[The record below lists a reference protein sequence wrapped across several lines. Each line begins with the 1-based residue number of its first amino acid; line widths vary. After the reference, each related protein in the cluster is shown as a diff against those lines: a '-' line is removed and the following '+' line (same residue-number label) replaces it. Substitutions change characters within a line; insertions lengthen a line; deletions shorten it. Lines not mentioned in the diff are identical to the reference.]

1 MRLFE
6 SVLATL
12 ANLQRPQRKFLCH
25 LMRLVLMLPGHVTFR
40 NLSRYSPYHEK
51 TFARH
56 FATSMDF
63 VALNKAAITCVVPP
77 DHEQALVLDASFV
90 PKSGKHTYGLAR
102 FWNGTHSRTEKGLEI
117 SALGWLDVTDN
128 CAYVLS
134 VEQTPPTGH
143 AAAQE
148 ATRIDI
154 YLDQVTRV
162 VQQHALYSLRYVVT
176 DGYYSK
182 QKFLT
187 GVRSLGLHQIGKLRR
202 DANLRYLYNGPPRS
216 GPGRPKQYDGK
227 VHWADLARFEQVASG
242 DDGIVLYTQVVNHVQ
257 FKCNVRVV
265 VVVETCTNRSAL
277 LFSTDIAL
285 AAARLYGYYKTRFQV
300 EFLFRDAKQFT
311 GLSDCQARSQA
322 KLAFH
327 FNMSLMAVTFAKLEA
342 RQNANDPLTTFSMA
356 SLKRRY
362 FNQHLIDRILST
374 LAKGTTL
381 DKSSPA
387 YERLCNYG
395 TITELVA

>member
-12 ANLQRPQRKFLCH
+12 AHLQRPQRKFLIH
-25 LMRLVLMLPGHVTFR
+25 LMKLLLMLPGHVTFR
-40 NLSRYSPYHEK
+40 NLSRYSPYHER

-56 FATSMDF
+56 FASAVDF
-63 VALNKAAITCVVPP
+63 VALNKAAIMRVVPP

-102 FWNGTHSRTEKGLEI
+102 FWNGTQSRTEKGLEL

-128 CAYVLS
+128 CAYILS
-134 VEQTPPTGH
+134 VEQTPPTGP
-143 AAAQE
+143 AADPE
-148 ATRIDI
+148 ATRIDS
-154 YLDQVTRV
+154 YLDQVTRI
-162 VQQHALYSLRYVVT
+162 VQQYALYPLRYVVT

-182 QKFLT
+182 QKFLE
-187 GVRSLGLHQIGKLRR
+187 GVRAIALHQIGKLRR
-202 DANLRYLYNGPPRS
+202 DANLRYLYDGPPRS

-227 VHWADLARFEQVASG
+227 VHWSELSRFERVASG
-242 DDGIVLYTQVVNHVQ
+242 DEGIVLYTQVVNHVQ
-257 FKCNVRVV
+257 FKRNMRVV
-265 VVVETCTNRSAL
+265 MVVETCTNRSAL
-277 LFSTDIAL
+277 LFSTDIDL
-285 AAARLYGYYKTRFQV
+285 AAARLYGYYKARFQI

-342 RQNANDPLTTFSMA
+342 RQDANDQLTSFSMA

-362 FNQHLIDRILST
+362 FNQHLVDRILTT
-374 LAKGTTL
+374 LAEGATL

-387 YERLCNYG
+387 YESLCNYG
-395 TITELVA
+395 TITGLVA

>member
-6 SVLATL
+6 SVLTTFT
-12 ANLQRPQRKFLCH
+12 NLQRPQRKFLCH
-25 LMRLVLMLPGHVTFR
+25 LMRLLLMLPGHVTFR
-40 NLSRYSPYHEK
+40 NLSRYSSYHEK

-56 FATSMDF
+56 FATSVDF
-63 VALNKAAITCVVPP
+63 VALNKAAITRVVPP

-102 FWNGTHSRTEKGLEI
+102 FWNGAHSRAEKGLEI

-134 VEQTPPTGH
+134 VEQTPPTGPV
-143 AAAQE
+143 ADQE

-154 YLDQVTRV
+154 YLDQMTRV
-162 VQQHALYSLRYVVT
+162 VQQHALHPLRYVVT

-182 QKFLT
+182 QKFLE
-187 GVRSLGLHQIGKLRR
+187 GVRALDLHQIGKLRS
-202 DANLRYLYNGPPRS
+202 DANLRYLYTGPPRS
-216 GPGRPKQYDGK
+216 GPGRPKHYDGK
-227 VHWADLARFEQVASG
+227 VQWADLSRFEQMASG
-242 DDGIVLYTQVVNHVQ
+242 DKGLVLYTQVVNHVQ
-257 FKCNVRVV
+257 FKRNVRVV

-277 LFSTDIAL
+277 LFSTDINL
-285 AAARLYGYYKTRFQV
+285 AAARLYGYYKARFQI

-311 GLSDCQARSQA
+311 GLSDCQARSPA

-342 RQNANDPLTTFSMA
+342 RQDAYDPRTAFSMA

-362 FNQHLIDRILST
+362 FNQHLIDRILIT
-374 LAKGTTL
+374 LAEGTTL
-381 DKSSPA
+381 DKSSPE
-387 YERLCNYG
+387 YESLCNYG
-395 TITELVA
+395 TITDVVA

>member
-1 MRLFE
+1 MRL
-6 SVLATL
+6 LL
-12 ANLQRPQRKFLCH
+12 L
-25 LMRLVLMLPGHVTFR
+25 LPGHVTFR
-40 NLSRYSPYHEK
+40 NLSRYSPYDEK

-56 FATSMDF
+56 FATSVDF
-63 VALNKAAITCVVPP
+63 VALNKAAITQVVPP

-102 FWNGTHSRTEKGLEI
+102 FWNGAHSRTEKGLEI
-117 SALGWLDVTDN
+117 SALGWLDVTDH

-143 AAAQE
+143 VTTHE
-148 ATRIDI
+148 TTRIDS
-154 YLDQVTRV
+154 YLDQVRRV
-162 VQQHALYSLRYVVT
+162 VQQHALGQLRYVVT

-182 QKFLT
+182 QKFLD
-187 GVRSLGLHQIGKLRR
+187 GVRALALHQIGKLRS
-202 DANLRYLYNGPPRS
+202 DANLRYLYHGPPRS

-227 VHWADLARFEQVASG
+227 VQWADLSRFEQVASG
-242 DDGIVLYTQVVNHVQ
+242 DEGIVLYTQVVNHRQ
-257 FKCNVRVV
+257 FQRNIRVV
-265 VVVETCTNRSAL
+265 VVVETGPNRSAV
-277 LFSTDIAL
+277 LFSTDIDL
-285 AAARLYGYYKTRFQV
+285 AAARLYRYYKARFQI

-342 RQNANDPLTTFSMA
+342 RQDAQDHLPAFSMA
-356 SLKRRY
+356 RLKRRY
-362 FNQHLIDRILST
+362 FNQHLIERILTT
-374 LAKGTTL
+374 LAEGTTL

-395 TITELVA
+395 TITGLAA

>member
-6 SVLATL
+6 SVLAPL
-12 ANLQRPQRKFLCH
+12 IHLRRPQRKFLTH
-25 LMRLVLMLPGHVTFR
+25 LMRLLLMLPGHVTFR
-40 NLSRYSPYHEK
+40 NLSRYSPYHER

-56 FATSMDF
+56 FASTVDF
-63 VALNKAAITCVVPP
+63 VALNTAAIKRVVPP

-102 FWNGTHSRTEKGLEI
+102 FWNGTQSRTEKGLEL

-128 CAYVLS
+128 CAYILS
-134 VEQTPPTGH
+134 VEQTPPTGS
-143 AAAQE
+143 ATAPE
-148 ATRIDI
+148 TTRIDI

-162 VQQHALYSLRYVVT
+162 VQQHALYPLRYVVT

-182 QKFLT
+182 QKFLV
-187 GVRSLGLHQIGKLRR
+187 GIRALDLHQIGKLRR
-202 DANLRYLYNGPPRS
+202 DANLRYLYDGPPRS

-227 VHWADLARFEQVASG
+227 VHWSELSHFERMASG
-242 DDGIVLYTQVVNHVQ
+242 DAGIVLYTQVVNHVQ

-265 VVVETCTNRSAL
+265 MVVDTGTHRSAL
-277 LFSTDIAL
+277 LFSTDVDLTAE
-285 AAARLYGYYKTRFQV
+285 RLYGYYKARFQI

-342 RQNANDPLTTFSMA
+342 RQDAYDQLTGFSMA

-362 FNQHLIDRILST
+362 FNQHLVDRILT
-374 LAKGTTL
+374 ILAEGTTL

-387 YERLCNYG
+387 YESLCNYG
-395 TITELVA
+395 TITGMVA

>member
-1 MRLFE
+1 MRL
-6 SVLATL
+6 L
-12 ANLQRPQRKFLCH
+12 
-25 LMRLVLMLPGHVTFR
+25 LMLPGHVTFR
-40 NLSRYSPYHEK
+40 NLSRYSPYHER

-56 FATSMDF
+56 FASTVDF
-63 VALNKAAITCVVPP
+63 VALNTAAIKRVVPP

-102 FWNGTHSRTEKGLEI
+102 FWNGTQSRTEKGLEL

-128 CAYVLS
+128 CAYILS
-134 VEQTPPTGH
+134 VEQTPPTGS
-143 AAAQE
+143 ATAPE
-148 ATRIDI
+148 TTRIDI

-162 VQQHALYSLRYVVT
+162 VQQHALYPLRYVVT

-182 QKFLT
+182 QKFLV
-187 GVRSLGLHQIGKLRR
+187 GIRALDLHQIGKLRR
-202 DANLRYLYNGPPRS
+202 DANLRYLYDGPPRS

-227 VHWADLARFEQVASG
+227 VHWSELSRFERMASG
-242 DDGIVLYTQVVNHVQ
+242 DAGIVLYTQVVNHVQ

-265 VVVETCTNRSAL
+265 MVVDTGTHRSAL
-277 LFSTDIAL
+277 LFSTDVDLTAE
-285 AAARLYGYYKTRFQV
+285 RLYGYYKARFQI

-342 RQNANDPLTTFSMA
+342 RQDAYDQLTGFSMA

-362 FNQHLIDRILST
+362 FNQHLVDRILT
-374 LAKGTTL
+374 ILAEGTTL

-387 YERLCNYG
+387 YESLCNYG
-395 TITELVA
+395 TITGMVA

>member
-1 MRLFE
+1 
-6 SVLATL
+6 
-12 ANLQRPQRKFLCH
+12 
-25 LMRLVLMLPGHVTFR
+25 MLPGHVTFR

-56 FATSMDF
+56 FATSVDF
-63 VALNKAAITCVVPP
+63 VALSKAAIMQVVPP
-77 DHEQALVLDASFV
+77 DHEQVLVLDASFI

-102 FWNGTHSRTEKGLEI
+102 FWNGTQSRTEKGLEI

-128 CAYVLS
+128 CAYMLS
-134 VEQTPPTGH
+134 VAQTLPVGPATD
-143 AAAQE
+143 QE
-148 ATRIDI
+148 ATRIDL

-162 VQQHALYSLRYVVT
+162 VQQHALYPLRYVGT

-182 QKFLT
+182 QKFLA
-187 GVRSLGLHQIGKLRR
+187 GIRALELHQIGKLRS
-202 DANLRYLYNGPPRS
+202 DANHRYLYTGPPRS

-227 VHWADLARFEQVASG
+227 VQWADLARFEQVACG
-242 DDGIVLYTQVVNHVQ
+242 DEGIVLYTQVVNHVQ
-257 FKCNVRVV
+257 FKRNVRVV

-277 LFSTDIAL
+277 LFSTDIDL
-285 AAARLYGYYKTRFQV
+285 AAARLYSYYKARFQI

-311 GLSDCQARSQA
+311 GLSDCQARSPA

-342 RQNANDPLTTFSMA
+342 RQDTHDQRPSFSMA

-362 FNQHLIDRILST
+362 FNQHLIDRILTT
-374 LAKGTTL
+374 LAEGTTL
-381 DKSSPA
+381 DKSSPE
-387 YERLCNYG
+387 YESLCNYG
-395 TITELVA
+395 TISALVA

>member
-1 MRLFE
+1 MRL
-6 SVLATL
+6 L
-12 ANLQRPQRKFLCH
+12 
-25 LMRLVLMLPGHVTFR
+25 LMLPGHVTFR

-56 FATSMDF
+56 FATSVDF
-63 VALNKAAITCVVPP
+63 VALSKAAIMQVVPP
-77 DHEQALVLDASFV
+77 DHEQVLVLDASFI

-102 FWNGTHSRTEKGLEI
+102 FWNGTQSRTEKGLEI

-128 CAYVLS
+128 CAYMLS
-134 VEQTPPTGH
+134 VAQTLPVGPATD
-143 AAAQE
+143 QE
-148 ATRIDI
+148 ATRIDL

-162 VQQHALYSLRYVVT
+162 VQQHALYPLRYVGT

-182 QKFLT
+182 QKFLA
-187 GVRSLGLHQIGKLRR
+187 GIRALELHQIGKLRS
-202 DANLRYLYNGPPRS
+202 DANLRYLYTGPPRS

-227 VHWADLARFEQVASG
+227 VQWADLARFEQVACG
-242 DDGIVLYTQVVNHVQ
+242 DEGIVLYTQVVNHVQ
-257 FKCNVRVV
+257 FKRNVRVV

-277 LFSTDIAL
+277 LFSTDIDL
-285 AAARLYGYYKTRFQV
+285 AAARLYSYYKARFQI

-311 GLSDCQARSQA
+311 GLSDCQARSPA

-342 RQNANDPLTTFSMA
+342 RQDTHDQRPSFSMA

-362 FNQHLIDRILST
+362 FNQHLIDRILTT
-374 LAKGTTL
+374 LAEGTTL
-381 DKSSPA
+381 DKSSPE
-387 YERLCNYG
+387 YESLCNYG
-395 TITELVA
+395 TISALVA

>member
-6 SVLATL
+6 SVLAPL
-12 ANLQRPQRKFLCH
+12 IHLRRPQRKFLTH
-25 LMRLVLMLPGHVTFR
+25 LMRLLLMLPGHVTFR
-40 NLSRYSPYHEK
+40 NLSRYSPYHER

-56 FATSMDF
+56 FASTVDF
-63 VALNKAAITCVVPP
+63 VALNTAAIKRVVPP

-102 FWNGTHSRTEKGLEI
+102 FWNGTQSRTEKGLEL

-128 CAYVLS
+128 CAYILS
-134 VEQTPPTGH
+134 VEQTPPTGS
-143 AAAQE
+143 ATAPE
-148 ATRIDI
+148 TTRIDI

-162 VQQHALYSLRYVVT
+162 VQQHALYPLRYVVT

-182 QKFLT
+182 QKFLV
-187 GVRSLGLHQIGKLRR
+187 GIRALDLHQIGKLRR
-202 DANLRYLYNGPPRS
+202 DANLRYLYDGPPRS

-227 VHWADLARFEQVASG
+227 VHWSELSRFERMASG
-242 DDGIVLYTQVVNHVQ
+242 DAGIVLYTQVVNHVQ

-265 VVVETCTNRSAL
+265 MVVDTGTHRSAL
-277 LFSTDIAL
+277 LFSTDVDLTAE
-285 AAARLYGYYKTRFQV
+285 RLYGYYKARFQI

-342 RQNANDPLTTFSMA
+342 RQDAYDQLTGFSMA

-362 FNQHLIDRILST
+362 FNQHLVDRILT
-374 LAKGTTL
+374 ILAEGTTL

-387 YERLCNYG
+387 YESLCNYG
-395 TITELVA
+395 TITGMVA

>member
-6 SVLATL
+6 SVLAPL
-12 ANLQRPQRKFLCH
+12 IHLRRPQRKFLTH
-25 LMRLVLMLPGHVTFR
+25 LMRLLLMLPGHVTFR
-40 NLSRYSPYHEK
+40 NLSRYSPYHER

-56 FATSMDF
+56 FASTVDF
-63 VALNKAAITCVVPP
+63 VALNTAAIKRVVPP

-102 FWNGTHSRTEKGLEI
+102 FWNGTQSRTEKGLEL

-128 CAYVLS
+128 CAYILS
-134 VEQTPPTGH
+134 VEQTPPTGS
-143 AAAQE
+143 ATAPE
-148 ATRIDI
+148 TTRIDI

-162 VQQHALYSLRYVVT
+162 VQQHALYPLRYVVT

-182 QKFLT
+182 QKFLV
-187 GVRSLGLHQIGKLRR
+187 GIRALDLHQIGKLRR
-202 DANLRYLYNGPPRS
+202 DANLRYLYDGPPRS
-216 GPGRPKQYDGK
+216 GPGRPKPYDGK
-227 VHWADLARFEQVASG
+227 VHWSELSRFERMASG
-242 DDGIVLYTQVVNHVQ
+242 DAGIVLYTQVVNHVQ

-265 VVVETCTNRSAL
+265 MVVDTGTHRSAL
-277 LFSTDIAL
+277 LFSTDVDLTAE
-285 AAARLYGYYKTRFQV
+285 RLYGYYKARFQI

-342 RQNANDPLTTFSMA
+342 RQDAYDQLTGFSMA

-362 FNQHLIDRILST
+362 FNQHLVDRILT
-374 LAKGTTL
+374 ILAEGTTL

-387 YERLCNYG
+387 YESLCNYG
-395 TITELVA
+395 TITGMVA